1 MSKHYARGR
10 KAFGFSDRSGFR
22 YDLDDMVTEWN
33 GLKVGFDEY
42 EPKHPQLEPVKHSGD
57 AIALHDPR
65 PDTRVEEDIPPSR
78 LLFLNPFRSAAQ
90 GSNTITVT
98 ERSHGRS
105 SGDIVRFRKV
115 IGFDGFSHVVI
126 EQAAGYSITVV
137 DENSYL
143 FTAASGTAVQGNRVG
158 GGAAATVGPVTLEP

>member
-1 MSKHYARGR
+1 MSKHFARGR

-22 YDLDDMVTEWN
+22 YDLDDMITEWN

-65 PDTRVEEDIPPSR
+65 PDKRIENSIPVAI
-78 LLFLNPFRSAAQ
+78 LLTNNAFSTANQ
-90 GSNTITVT
+90 GSNTISVI
-98 ERSHGRS
+98 ERSHGRT

-115 IGFDGFSHVVI
+115 IGFDGFSNVVI
-126 EQAAGYSITVV
+126 EQAAGYSISVV
-137 DENSYL
+137 DENTYT
-143 FTAASGTAVQGNRVG
+143 FVAASGTATEGNRSG
-158 GGAAATVGPVTLEP
+158 GGPSATSGPVTLEA